1 MTAGGPRRRRAH
13 STSVRE
19 QQGSPSRWHTG
30 GGGLRGP
37 RSEDPPAPRARVFG
51 RGHTSCLGSPWLA
64 GFLDFASTSEKHSG
78 LWLARAHW
86 PSKYRRARGYPV
98 CPPCQG
104 PPHCRRLHPSILPY
118 TVRPRASPTATLWE
132 KVLPNTG
139 AWRTRQGRWGAVP
152 QLPQPRF
159 PPEIPSILGQRPRPR
174 DPPFGAQNTVP
185 KGVVRREL

>member
-118 TVRPRASPTATLWE
+118 TVRPPGPSHRDSLGEGPPQHGGLEDTPRPLGSCPPAPIAT
-132 KVLPNTG
+132 V
-139 AWRTRQGRWGAVP
+139 
-152 QLPQPRF
+152 
-159 PPEIPSILGQRPRPR
+159 SPR
-174 DPPFGAQNTVP
+174 DPLHPGAKT
-185 KGVVRREL
+185 